1 MRIAIRLLL
10 SAAVTVLV
18 YVAAMMM
25 LSPAASG
32 SPRGYPPVKTPPDN
46 PLTKEKAALG
56 RHLFYDRR
64 LSVNGTIS
72 CGDCHRQE
80 FAFSDP
86 RPRSLGAT
94 GEPTVRHAMTL
105 TNVAFN
111 ARYTWADA
119 SLKTLEEQALIPLTH
134 RGPLEMGV
142 LENEAGIMRG
152 LSDDQDYSRLFA
164 AAFQGDPVPINLPN
178 VVRALASFV
187 RTIVSADSPFD
198 RFLLRDES
206 AISDAA
212 KRGFALFRSE
222 RFGCGRC
229 HSGFNFRMT
238 PGHRT
243 GEDDDSVAYH
253 NTGLYNLADNG
264 SYPAS
269 DRGLFDST
277 GMLEDMGRFKAPTMR
292 NVGVT
297 APYMHAGS
305 IATLDDVLDHYA
317 AGGRTVPSGN
327 NAGVGRD
334 NPHKSTLIRPFEAT
348 RAERQDVVA
357 FLHSLTDEGFLV
369 DPALSNPF
377 RPPAR
382 EVNLLIDAPGAPQ
395 MVIVPGGEF
404 RAHRDGD
411 GSGYAMR
418 VLERRVRVPQ
428 RLAVARTETTVAEFR
443 RFVDATGYKTAPGC
457 LYHTAAHEWVVNDR
471 ASWDLPVF
479 EQTETH
485 PVTCVT
491 FGDAQAYASWVS
503 RVTGHT
509 YRLPTED
516 EFEFF
521 NRGGRAGNYAVDAS
535 APEQLCTAT
544 NGADRSS
551 GFSYANP
558 CSDGHAFTAPVGG
571 FPANGFGLH
580 DTTGNVWEL
589 TLDCWQSDYVRSLWS
604 LLSRGPRDAS
614 EPHGGTC
621 DGRHVVRGGSY
632 LSSPRNLRAAQRDIE
647 ANRNS
652 RTGFRLVRPL

>member
-10 SAAVTVLV
+10 STAAAVLV
-18 YVAAMMM
+18 YVAATT
-25 LSPAASG
+25 LWSPAAGKLRS
-32 SPRGYPPVKTPPDN
+32 YPPVKTPPDN

-56 RHLFYDRR
+56 RRLFYDRR
-64 LSVNGTIS
+64 LSVNETIS

-86 RPRSLGAT
+86 RPRSRGAT
-94 GEPTVRHAMTL
+94 GESTARNAMTL

-119 SLKTLEEQALIPLTH
+119 SLRTLEEQLLIPLTH
-134 RGPLEMGV
+134 RNPLEMGV
-142 LENEAGIMRG
+142 LEDESGIMRR
-152 LSDDQDYSRLFA
+152 LSEDREYPRLFA
-164 AAFQGDPVPINLPN
+164 AAFPGDPDPIDLVH
-178 VVRALASFV
+178 VVRALSSFV

-198 RFLLRDES
+198 RFLVGDED
-206 AISDAA
+206 AITEAA

-229 HSGFNFRMT
+229 HSGSHFRMT
-238 PGHRT
+238 PGHRS
-243 GEDDDSVAYH
+243 GQADDSVAYH
-253 NTGLYNLADNG
+253 NTGLYNLGDNG

-277 GMLEDMGRFKAPTMR
+277 GAPEDMGRFKAPTLR

-297 APYMHAGS
+297 APYMHDGS

-317 AGGRTVPSGN
+317 AGGRTVPSGD

-348 RAERQDVVA
+348 RAEKQDVVA

-369 DPALSNPF
+369 DTALSNPF

-382 EVNLLIDAPGAPQ
+382 EPSLLLEAPGIPQ

-404 RAHRDGD
+404 RAHRDGA
-411 GSGYAMR
+411 GSSRAMR
-418 VLERRVRVPQ
+418 LLERRVRVPQ

-443 RFVDATGYKTAPGC
+443 RFVDATGYHTSPGC
-457 LYHTAAHEWVVNDR
+457 MYHTAAQEWVVNDR
-471 ASWDLPVF
+471 ATWDSPVF

-491 FGDAQAYASWVS
+491 FGDAQAYANWVS

-516 EFEFF
+516 EFEYF
-521 NRGGRAGNYAVDAS
+521 NRGGRDGDYGVNAAT
-535 APEQLCTAT
+535 PEQLCAAT
-544 NGADRSS
+544 NGADRST
-551 GFSYANP
+551 GFDYATP
-558 CSDGHAFTAPVGG
+558 CSDGHAFTAPVGR
-571 FPANGFGLH
+571 FPANGFGLY

-589 TLDCWQSDYVRSLWS
+589 TLDCWQSDYARSLWS
-604 LLSRGPRDAS
+604 LLSRGPRNAS

-621 DGRHVVRGGSY
+621 DGRHVARGGSY
-632 LSSPRNLRAAQRDIE
+632 LSSPRNLRAAQREIE
-647 ANRNS
+647 ANRDS